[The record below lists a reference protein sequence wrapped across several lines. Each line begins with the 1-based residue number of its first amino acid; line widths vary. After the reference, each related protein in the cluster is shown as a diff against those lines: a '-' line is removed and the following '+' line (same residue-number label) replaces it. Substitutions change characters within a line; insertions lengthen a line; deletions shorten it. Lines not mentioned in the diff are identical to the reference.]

1 MTGRTYSVSEHI
13 SKHLS
18 HKRFRLQPRF
28 TIVHHPV
35 RRRFG
40 LSLTTYSVIDSIHQ
54 LSHRPDHPWCS
65 QSKSEIAKFLD
76 VSERQV
82 FRAVKEGLEKELLA
96 KNDRGDLRTTEKWI
110 NEVVLYDAKKSHSL
124 WQNVRDYD
132 TPNNSMTNCRFDYD
146 NVS

>member
-1 MTGRTYSVSEHI
+1 MTGRTYSAGEHI

-82 FRAVKEGLEKELLA
+82 FRAVKEGLEKELLQ

-110 NEVVLYDAKKSHSL
+110 NEVVLYDAKKSHS
-124 WQNVRDYD
+124 
-132 TPNNSMTNCRFDYD
+132 P
-146 NVS
+146 